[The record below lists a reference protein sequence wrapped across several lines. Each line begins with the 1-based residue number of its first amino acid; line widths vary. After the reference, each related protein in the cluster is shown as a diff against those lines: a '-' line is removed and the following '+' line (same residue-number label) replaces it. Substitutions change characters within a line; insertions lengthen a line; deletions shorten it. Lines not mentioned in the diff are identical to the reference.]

1 MLFRVIVKVLKPSK
15 KTNDVVAVSVGRK
28 IYKQLKTGR
37 IGKFAVVPDA
47 LKLNGKFESFF
58 IMTSKTHIAHFTR
71 TLKTTYTTSS
81 RHCAII
87 YIENTYSLLNV
98 LT

>member
-1 MLFRVIVKVLKPSK
+1 VKVLKPSK

-47 LKLNGKFESFF
+47 LKLNG
-58 IMTSKTHIAHFTR
+58 
-71 TLKTTYTTSS
+71 
-81 RHCAII
+81 
-87 YIENTYSLLNV
+87 NNN
-98 LT
+98 